1 MQSKLRSIS
10 IYAAGDV
17 LGRLVRLVVLRVG
30 VGFVLVALSDWR
42 FVVFAGTGSPDTDF
56 ATAMLAATG
65 FAEVGFDGVGFV
77 GGVGFVDG
85 VGLVAVEGFVGVG
98 VVGVGFV
105 CVEGFV
111 GVGFVGVVFVEIG
124 FADCA
129 SAMF

>member
-56 ATAMLAATG
+56 ATATLAATG

-85 VGLVAVEGFVGVG
+85 VGLVVVEGF
-98 VVGVGFV
+98 VGVGFV

-111 GVGFVGVVFVEIG
+111 GVGFVGVVFVEMG